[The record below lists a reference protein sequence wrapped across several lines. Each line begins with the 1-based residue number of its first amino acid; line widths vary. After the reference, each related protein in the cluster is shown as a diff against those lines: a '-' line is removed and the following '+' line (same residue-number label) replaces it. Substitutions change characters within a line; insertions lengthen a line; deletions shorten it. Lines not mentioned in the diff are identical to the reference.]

1 MAIDSC
7 VNSIDNGEE
16 VHVINTDFE
25 IIFDKVTHKRLLF
38 TLKQYVINPL
48 YINQIEQ
55 CLSNRKHGVKINN
68 EYSEWQNVTNVHTD
82 QHLNKYTIKDKTL
95 N

>member
-16 VHVINTDFE
+16 VHVIKADFE

-48 YINQIEQ
+48 YIN
-55 CLSNRKHGVKINN
+55 
-68 EYSEWQNVTNVHTD
+68 
-82 QHLNKYTIKDKTL
+82 
-95 N
+95 